1 MRLVFICGSLAPGRD
16 GVGDYTRRLAHTC
29 AELGHAC
36 LLVSLCDVVDED
48 CEAEGLQFIRRRN
61 SLNASAEEQAT
72 LHTAITQWKP
82 DWCSLQFVCFA
93 FHPKGFVHTLS
104 TFLKDL
110 PDTAHRHI
118 MFHELWIRQAPS
130 MPFKLRILGLL
141 QRRQIL
147 SVVQRWHPKQCHTSN
162 ALYRELLANNNIES
176 KELPLF
182 GNIPIDTTS
191 KQPPVTELIGQR
203 SQSRRERIVIVPF
216 SQLDRWEVRAAMT
229 RLHQLAT
236 AADVSLHLVQVGRD
250 RNGEARWAHIA
261 QRCDQWGWQCDQLGP
276 QDATT
281 ISQLMQHAHLGM
293 NSTHIQMYQ
302 KSGAVRSMLE
312 HGLPVLCAGIKPES
326 RRQLTRSRN
335 AALFSINDSDA
346 ALIELLKNPR
356 KRSPASKQITTAKQ
370 FISELAL

>member
-1 MRLVFICGSLAPGRD
+1 MRLVFICGSLAPERD
-16 GVGDYTRRLAHTC
+16 GVGDYTRQLARVC
-29 AELGHAC
+29 VELGHAC
-36 LLVSLCDVVDED
+36 LLVSLCDDVDED
-48 CEAEGLQFIRRRN
+48 CEVDGIQFIRRRN
-61 SLNASAEEQAT
+61 CLNASAEEQAT
-72 LHTAITQWKP
+72 LHTAITKWQP

-93 FHPKGFVHTLS
+93 FHPKGFVRTLF

-130 MPFKLRILGLL
+130 MPLKLRILGLL

-147 SVVQRWHPKQCHTSN
+147 SAVKRWQPKQCHTSN
-162 ALYRELLANNNIES
+162 SLYRDLLADNNIAS

-182 GNIPIDTTS
+182 GNIPIVTASPNSASAHLSKHTS
-191 KQPPVTELIGQR
+191 ATQ
-203 SQSRRERIVIVPF
+203 ERLVIVPF
-216 SQLDRWEVRAAMT
+216 SQLDRWEVRAAMK

-261 QRCDQWGWQCDQLGP
+261 QRCDLWGWQCDQLGP

-281 ISQLMQHAHLGM
+281 ISQLMQHANLGM

-312 HGLPVLCAGIKPES
+312 HGLPVLCTGITAES
-326 RRQLTRSRN
+326 RRKLTRPKS

-346 ALIELLKNPR
+346 ALIELLKNPK
-356 KRSPASKQITTAKQ
+356 KRSPASKQITISKQ
-370 FISELAL
+370 FIFELAL

>member
-16 GVGDYTRRLAHTC
+16 GVGDYTRRLARSC
-29 AELGHAC
+29 VELGHAC

-48 CEAEGLQFIRRRN
+48 CEADGLQFIRRRN
-61 SLNASAEEQAT
+61 SLNATGEEQAT
-72 LHTAITQWKP
+72 LQTAITQWQP
-82 DWCSLQFVCFA
+82 DWYSLQFVCFA
-93 FHPKGFVHTLS
+93 FHPKGFVGTLF

-110 PDTAHRHI
+110 PDTAQRHI
-118 MFHELWIRQAPS
+118 MFHELWVRQAPS

-147 SVVQRWHPKQCHTSN
+147 SAIKRWQPKQCHTSN
-162 ALYRELLANNNIES
+162 ALYRELLADNNIAS

-191 KQPPVTELIGQR
+191 KQSVTELLGQR
-203 SQSRRERIVIVPF
+203 SQPRRERIVIVPF
-216 SQLDRWEVRAAMT
+216 SQLDRWEVHAAMK

-261 QRCDQWGWQCDQLGP
+261 QRCEQWGWRCDQLGP

-281 ISQLMQHAHLGM
+281 ISQLMQHANLGM
-293 NSTHIQMYQ
+293 NSTHIQMCQ
-302 KSGAVRSMLE
+302 KSGAVLSMRE
-312 HGLPVLCAGIKPES
+312 HGLPVLCAGITPES
-326 RRQLTRSRN
+326 RRQLTRPEN
-335 AALFSINDSDA
+335 GALFSINDSDTT
-346 ALIELLKNPR
+346 LIELLKRPKKHPLESN
-356 KRSPASKQITTAKQ
+356 QIAIVKQ